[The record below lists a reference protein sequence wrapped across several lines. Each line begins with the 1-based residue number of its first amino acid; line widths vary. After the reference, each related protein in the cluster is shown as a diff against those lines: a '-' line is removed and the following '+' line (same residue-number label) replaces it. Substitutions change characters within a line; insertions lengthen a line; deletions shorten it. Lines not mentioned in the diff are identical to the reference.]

1 MKSVPLAYVKAVVT
15 DFLACQEKLTKNR
28 NKRRREELREGGWEE
43 RRKKGSLRLALYW
56 DILSILS
63 QAIYNS
69 ALVFT
74 SCMHER

>member
-1 MKSVPLAYVKAVVT
+1 MKSVPLAYVKSVVT
-15 DFLACQEKLTKNR
+15 DLLACQEKLTKNR
-28 NKRRREELREGGWEE
+28 NKRREELREGGREE

-63 QAIYNS
+63 PAIYNS